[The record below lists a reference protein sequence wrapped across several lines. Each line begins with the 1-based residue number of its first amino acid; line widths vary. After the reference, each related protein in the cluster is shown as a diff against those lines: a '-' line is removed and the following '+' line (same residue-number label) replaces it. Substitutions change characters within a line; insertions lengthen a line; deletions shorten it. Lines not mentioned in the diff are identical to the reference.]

1 MREAFPAT
9 PVSHLPLATAA
20 DPGTACRHHPVPARR
35 TRGQAGVRRPPAS
48 YTPLPPAPALLGPT
62 RPGSASYL
70 ETAVP
75 DEEFHLRRPGPASA
89 GTLPKQVPT
98 GWAPHPGGRP
108 HTGGRPHNRPGGTTL
123 PTGPPPG
130 PAGHPLPEPTPAPT
144 PPAHPLTPPPT
155 GSPTPPLTPVA
166 HSSGTMSGAPS
177 RAASAVRSSG
187 WRWDS
192 RSAST
197 RFS

>member
-35 TRGQAGVRRPPAS
+35 TRGQAGIRRPPAP

-75 DEEFHLRRPGPASA
+75 NEEFHLRRPGPASA

-108 HTGGRPHNRPGGTTL
+108 HNRPGGTTL
-123 PTGPPPG
+123 PTGPPPRL
-130 PAGHPLPEPTPAPT
+130 AGHPLPEPTPAPT